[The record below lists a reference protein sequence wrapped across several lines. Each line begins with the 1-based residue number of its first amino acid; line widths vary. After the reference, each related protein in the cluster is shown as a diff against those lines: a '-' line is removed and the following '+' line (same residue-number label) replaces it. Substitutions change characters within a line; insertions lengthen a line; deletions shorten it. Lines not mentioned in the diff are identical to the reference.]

1 MREREPG
8 SGARYL
14 EERRRE
20 LAEAEAEQR
29 REKQDADDLARFTQE
44 FVKAGGRP
52 ENADAAWK
60 AERTRRA
67 AGAATRKEDAATAES
82 RRRFLEVL

>member
-20 LAEAEAEQR
+20 LAEAEER
-29 REKQDADDLARFTQE
+29 RKENDAHDLARFTQD

-52 ENADAAWK
+52 GDAEAAWR
-60 AERTRRA
+60 AERTRKA
-67 AGAATRKEDAATAES
+67 AGAAARKEDAAAAES

>member
-1 MREREPG
+1 MHEREPG

-20 LAEAEAEQR
+20 LAEHQAEQR
-29 REKQDADDLARFTQE
+29 REKQDADDLERFTQD

-52 ENADAAWK
+52 GDAEAAWR
-60 AERTRRA
+60 AERTRKA
-67 AGAATRKEDAATAES
+67 AGAAARKEDAAVAES

>member
-20 LAEAEAEQR
+20 LAEAEAEER
-29 REKQDADDLARFTQE
+29 RKENDAHDLARFTQD

-52 ENADAAWK
+52 SDAEAAWR
-60 AERTRRA
+60 AERTRKA
-67 AGAATRKEDAATAES
+67 AGATARKEDAAVAES